1 MMIPP
6 EKVIVALDTPSI
18 QSATNLLDQLKDHG
32 IWVKVGMELFYG
44 AGPEIIVKA
53 HHKGF
58 KVFLDLKLH
67 DIPNTVGQSLKT
79 LSKLPFDM
87 VNIHAAGGKEMMKRA
102 AEAIKSSYHPP
113 LLIAVTQLTS
123 TSTEQMNLEQRI
135 TGDLALSVLNYAKLA
150 KESGCDGVVSSP
162 LEVKIIKSICGNDFL
177 TVTPGIRL
185 KDGNHQDQKRV
196 TTPLEALEL
205 GTDYM
210 VIGRPITEAKDPRKA
225 LEEIFRGQ

>member
-67 DIPNTVGQSLKT
+67 DIPNTDGQS
-79 LSKLPFDM
+79 
-87 VNIHAAGGKEMMKRA
+87 
-102 AEAIKSSYHPP
+102 
-113 LLIAVTQLTS
+113 
-123 TSTEQMNLEQRI
+123 
-135 TGDLALSVLNYAKLA
+135 
-150 KESGCDGVVSSP
+150 
-162 LEVKIIKSICGNDFL
+162 
-177 TVTPGIRL
+177 
-185 KDGNHQDQKRV
+185 
-196 TTPLEALEL
+196 
-205 GTDYM
+205 
-210 VIGRPITEAKDPRKA
+210 
-225 LEEIFRGQ
+225 